1 MQAHGAHEAQG
12 GGLMRSMLFV
22 PGDRPERFAKA
33 AASGA
38 DAVILDLEDAVLPER
53 RPYARGEITQ
63 WLTNAERRVPMWV
76 RINPVGTADALSDL
90 AAVIGGRPDG
100 IVLPKARDG
109 ADVHRAD
116 HWLESL
122 EARCGHARGGIG
134 LLPLITESAGALLK
148 AASFTA
154 LPARVTGLTWGA
166 EDLAAD
172 VGALANRTP
181 DGEFEFTYAMA
192 RSFCL
197 LAAAAAG
204 VPAFDTVDTEF
215 RDAAAVERRTR
226 AARRQGFVG
235 KLAIHPAQVA
245 PIHAA
250 FRPTPE
256 EVAWAQRVRAAF
268 HAAPGIG
275 AVAFEGAMLDK
286 PHLRQAERILA
297 AASRG

>member
-1 MQAHGAHEAQG
+1 
-12 GGLMRSMLFV
+12 MRSMLFV

-38 DAVILDLEDAVLPER
+38 DAVILDLEDAVMPER
-53 RPYARGEITQ
+53 RPFARGEIAQ
-63 WLTNAERRVPMWV
+63 WLETAARTVPAWV
-76 RINPVGTADALSDL
+76 RINPVETADALPDL

-109 ADVHRAD
+109 ADVHRVD
-116 HWLESL
+116 HWLEIL
-122 EARCGHARGGIG
+122 EARCGFARGSIG

-148 AASFTA
+148 AASFTG
-154 LPARVTGLTWGA
+154 LPARVKGLTWGA

-172 VGALANRTP
+172 VGALANKSA
-181 DGEFEFTYAMA
+181 DGEYELTYAMA

-204 VPAFDTVDTEF
+204 VPAFDTVDIEI
-215 RDAAAVERRTR
+215 RDVAAVERR
-226 AARRQGFVG
+226 AGASRRQGFVG

-250 FRPTPE
+250 FSPTAE
-256 EVAWAQRVRAAF
+256 EIAWAERVVAAF
-268 HAAPGIG
+268 DAAPGVG
-275 AVAFEGAMLDK
+275 ALAFEGGMLDK

-297 AASRG
+297 TVRRG

>member
-1 MQAHGAHEAQG
+1 
-12 GGLMRSMLFV
+12 MRSMLFV

-38 DAVILDLEDAVLPER
+38 DAVILDLEDAVVPER
-53 RPYARGEITQ
+53 RPYARAEIAH
-63 WLTNAERRVPMWV
+63 WLSSAERRVPAWV
-76 RINPVGTADALSDL
+76 RINPVETDDALPDL
-90 AAVIGGRPDG
+90 VAVIEGRPDG

-109 ADVHRAD
+109 ADVHRVD
-116 HWLESL
+116 HWLEML
-122 EARCGHARGGIG
+122 EARGGYARGSIG

-148 AASFTA
+148 AASFTS

-172 VGALANRTP
+172 VGASANRSH
-181 DGEFEFTYAMA
+181 DGEYELTFAMA

-204 VPAFDTVDTEF
+204 VPAFDTVDVEF
-215 RDAAAVERRTR
+215 RDAAAVERRAR
-226 AARRQGFVG
+226 ASRRQGFVG

-250 FRPTPE
+250 FTPTAE
-256 EVAWAQRVRAAF
+256 EIAWAQRVVAAF
-268 HAAPGIG
+268 REAPGVG
-275 AVAFEGAMLDK
+275 ALAFEGGMLDR

-297 AASRG
+297 AIGRG